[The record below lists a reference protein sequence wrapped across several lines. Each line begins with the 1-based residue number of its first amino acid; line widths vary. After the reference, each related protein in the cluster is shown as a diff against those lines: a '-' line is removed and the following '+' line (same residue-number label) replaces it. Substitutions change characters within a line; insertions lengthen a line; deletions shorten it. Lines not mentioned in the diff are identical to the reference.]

1 MEGRKERMEGARK
14 GGTKDRRKKG
24 RKESERRENW
34 ENHLPTFRGC
44 FKGRLR
50 LRIQDP

>member
-1 MEGRKERMEGARK
+1 M
-14 GGTKDRRKKG
+14 KDRRKRG

-34 ENHLPTFRGC
+34 ESHLRKFRGC

-50 LRIQDP
+50 PRIQDP

>member
-1 MEGRKERMEGARK
+1 MEGRKERMEGARE
-14 GGTKDRRKKG
+14 GGMKDRRKRG

-44 FKGRLR
+44 FKGRVR